1 MHICI
6 LPFPDITD
14 VENHF
19 QHLLI
24 LHIYM
29 LLHISVSACN
39 HMNFGFQDD
48 RKNHILI
55 KIESIGTLMHL
66 ALKSRQ
72 EHFKRLC
79 FLLFYGTH
87 TSCGVY
93 TWLNL
98 SMEFLLNFITLNT
111 LLLYKFYLQWVI
123 NIWTITVHMFFITA
137 DVVITRESCSSPY
150 HCAIH
155 KDYIVFSPFKFTYM
169 VEKQEKKFM
178 WIFLIILFFFGGGG
192 NFSHCMFLNNH

>member
-1 MHICI
+1 
-6 LPFPDITD
+6 
-14 VENHF
+14 
-19 QHLLI
+19 
-24 LHIYM
+24 
-29 LLHISVSACN
+29 
-39 HMNFGFQDD
+39 
-48 RKNHILI
+48 
-55 KIESIGTLMHL
+55 MHL

-87 TSCGVY
+87 TSCGVC
-93 TWLNL
+93 TWLKL

-123 NIWTITVHMFFITA
+123 NIWTITVHIFFITA

-178 WIFLIILFFFGGGG
+178 WIFLIILFFLVIFRIACSWTIIK
-192 NFSHCMFLNNH
+192 NLVELSESNVNIYVWHLLLNSYLFLLITQPRFIPSSRLTNTFF